1 MEKAG
6 RFAALFLSAAL
17 VFSCTAC
24 SGGSGQSSQ
33 AASSQQAAVSGSSAE
48 SGKVYKIGI
57 VQLLEHDALDNAYK
71 GFVDGLKAKGYEDG
85 KNIEIDYENA
95 QNEQANCVTIASK
108 FANGGYDLILA
119 IATPAAQA
127 AANATSTIPILVTA
141 VTDPADAKLVK
152 SNDKPGT
159 NVTGTSDLTP
169 VKEQIDMIK
178 ELVPDVKTVG
188 LMYCSSET
196 NSVYQIGLAKKE
208 CEALGLKYKEGTV
221 SSSNEI
227 QQVAQSLVSGVQ
239 AVYVPT
245 DNMLAAGMQTVTMV
259 TNAAKVPVIVG
270 ESGMVKNGGLATYG
284 INYYKLGKQTSEMA
298 VKILTGESKPADM
311 PIEYQKDMDVAV
323 NEKSAA
329 AVGITLPQSLL
340 DKAAKSG
347 NS

>member
-1 MEKAG
+1 MGKSG

-33 AASSQQAAVSGSSAE
+33 AASSQQAAGSGSSAE

-196 NSVYQIGLAKKE
+196 NSVYQIGLA
-208 CEALGLKYKEGTV
+208 
-221 SSSNEI
+221 
-227 QQVAQSLVSGVQ
+227 
-239 AVYVPT
+239 
-245 DNMLAAGMQTVTMV
+245 
-259 TNAAKVPVIVG
+259 
-270 ESGMVKNGGLATYG
+270 
-284 INYYKLGKQTSEMA
+284 
-298 VKILTGESKPADM
+298 
-311 PIEYQKDMDVAV
+311 
-323 NEKSAA
+323 
-329 AVGITLPQSLL
+329 
-340 DKAAKSG
+340 
-347 NS
+347 